1 MILVR
6 NEDIEKIESVQRRFT
21 KYIGGFKNLSYRE
34 RLLRLNAETL
44 ELRRLKSDL
53 TLMYRT
59 VYGLKLASLFAR
71 SDNITRGYCFKIQKQ
86 YSRVNCRAFSFA
98 YRCIDAWNSL
108 DNDVLCASSVQ
119 AFKRRLSLQN
129 FTKFLYVL

>member
-1 MILVR
+1 MFLMF
-6 NEDIEKIESVQRRFT
+6 QRRFT
-21 KYIGGFKNLSYRE
+21 KYIGGFKNLSHRE

-44 ELRRLKSDL
+44 EPRRLKSDL

-59 VYGLKLASLFAR
+59 IYGYYGLRFESFFTL
-71 SDNITRGYCFKIQKQ
+71 SDNVTRGHCFKIQKQ

-98 YRCIDAWNSL
+98 NRCIDAWNSL
-108 DNDVLCASSVQ
+108 DNDVLCVTSVQ
-119 AFKRRLSLQN
+119 AFKRRLSMCN